1 MHSNERVKDS
11 SPPVPEYTCMCVAVL
26 KKPTRTHY
34 LQSRANV
41 ADAVLD
47 RAMQFLK
54 QENYVLSE
62 MILSLEAE
70 RARVLA
76 ALSK

>member
-11 SPPVPEYTCMCVAVL
+11 SPPVPEYMCVAIL
-26 KKPTRTHY
+26 KKPTKTHY
-34 LQSRANV
+34 LQGRANV

-47 RAMQFLK
+47 RAILFLK
-54 QENYVLSE
+54 QENYVSSE
-62 MILSLEAE
+62 VTLSLEAE

-76 ALSK
+76 ALLK